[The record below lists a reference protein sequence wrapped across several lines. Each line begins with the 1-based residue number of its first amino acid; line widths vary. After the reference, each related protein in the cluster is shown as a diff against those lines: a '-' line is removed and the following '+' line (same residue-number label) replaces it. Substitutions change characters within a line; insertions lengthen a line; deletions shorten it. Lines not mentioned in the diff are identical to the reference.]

1 MLGDSVNI
9 SIQFDTFS
17 YSSFHSNINQAII
30 MGGLLI
36 EAICKRESTN
46 KTLML
51 YRVVRGKTGHFHD
64 FLAFDQIKIIIN
76 QIFTCA

>member
-1 MLGDSVNI
+1 MEILSFYQVSMLGDSVNI

-36 EAICKRESTN
+36 EAICKRESTKKKHN
-46 KTLML
+46 
-51 YRVVRGKTGHFHD
+51 VG
-64 FLAFDQIKIIIN
+64 
-76 QIFTCA
+76 